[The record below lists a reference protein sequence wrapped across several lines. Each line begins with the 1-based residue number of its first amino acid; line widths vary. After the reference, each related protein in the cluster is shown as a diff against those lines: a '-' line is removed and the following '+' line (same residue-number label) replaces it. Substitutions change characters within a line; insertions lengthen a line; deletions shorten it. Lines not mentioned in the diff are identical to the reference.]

1 MKVVKGNRVEVYN
14 EKGELVQER
23 EATLEDVKELVVKEL
38 IEILTAEY
46 DLEITIDIR
55 SGRGVARW
63 RKKQS

>member
-1 MKVVKGNRVEVYN
+1 LKVVKGNRVEVYN

>member
-1 MKVVKGNRVEVYN
+1 LKVIKGNRVEVYN

-38 IEILTAEY
+38 IEILTTQYEV
-46 DLEITIDIR
+46 EITVDIT
-55 SGRGVARW
+55 SGKGVGKW